1 MVKRPRARKGVYKH
15 RTNRTN
21 RTLVLIFKAS
31 VLYGVDLTPYKIG

>member
-31 VLYGVDLTPYKIG
+31 VLYGVDFTPYKIG